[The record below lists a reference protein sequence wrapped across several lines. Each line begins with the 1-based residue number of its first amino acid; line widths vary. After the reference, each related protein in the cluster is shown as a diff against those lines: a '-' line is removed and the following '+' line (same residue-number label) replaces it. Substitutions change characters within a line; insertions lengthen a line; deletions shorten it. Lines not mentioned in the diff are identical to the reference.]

1 MQLPILSQ
9 QKVVR
14 DQMGHPVL
22 CTHEARERRRSR
34 IPKRNEQPASAARD
48 LSDELRAAQK
58 SPDLDLVWK
67 VSCSTCPND
76 QCLNTGTYVS
86 KLQVDLKLNYFYD
99 QTEQRFLD
107 ITEIISYG
115 YQRHQNVPWLNIQAN
130 TYHCPK
136 FVVTKTAAPCR
147 TQARQRGRRGRLL
160 FHSKGPILR
169 MRLPKF
175 LQRGIYNI
183 FTIV

>member
-76 QCLNTGTYVS
+76 QCLNTGTFQSS
-86 KLQVDLKLNYFYD
+86 KL
-99 QTEQRFLD
+99 
-107 ITEIISYG
+107 I
-115 YQRHQNVPWLNIQAN
+115 
-130 TYHCPK
+130 
-136 FVVTKTAAPCR
+136 
-147 TQARQRGRRGRLL
+147 
-160 FHSKGPILR
+160 
-169 MRLPKF
+169 
-175 LQRGIYNI
+175 
-183 FTIV
+183 